1 MAIAAN
7 NCDMYEYEEVEES
20 EGCQL
25 AKKIGAIFEKTSKEG
40 PGIDLLFKK
49 IGKKFIN
56 TFRNENK
63 NINDKN
69 IQINSSSFGLIKVKN
84 VSSSKPD
91 FKIKLIKFYSK

>member
-7 NCDMYEYEEVEES
+7 NCDMYEHQEVEKS

-25 AKKIGAIFEKTSKEG
+25 AKKIGAIFEMTSPKG
-40 PGIDLLFKK
+40 TGIDLLLEK

-69 IQINSSSFGLIKVKN
+69 IQINSS
-84 VSSSKPD
+84 KPD
-91 FKIKLIKFYSK
+91 FKIKINKFYSK